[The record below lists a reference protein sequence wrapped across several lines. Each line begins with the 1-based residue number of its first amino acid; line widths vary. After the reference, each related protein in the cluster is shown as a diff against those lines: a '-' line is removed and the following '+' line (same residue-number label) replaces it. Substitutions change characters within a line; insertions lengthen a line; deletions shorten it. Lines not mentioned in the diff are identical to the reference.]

1 MHDPFFSRVGKA
13 VVLTALGVVLLQVV
27 LFTTLAV
34 RAMAD
39 PHPAFT
45 LPPDSSHTR
54 KP

>member
-1 MHDPFFSRVGKA
+1 MSADVFFTRVGK
-13 VVLTALGVVLLQVV
+13 GVVIAALVVVVAQVV

-45 LPPDSSHTR
+45 LPPDSSYTKR
-54 KP
+54 